1 MNADLATCPWCGAS
15 SIEAT
20 VLAPGSAPA
29 AETMPCPYCQEPVK
43 RDAQRCRWCGE
54 SFSQAAGAG
63 PGAQSPQAPP
73 PAPAPA
79 HAYAPPPP
87 PPYYAGPMQPQAPSG
102 ALPLVFG
109 ILSIITPCGLVCAP
123 VAWITGHLYENR
135 CRAMGVE
142 PDGAGKAGKVI
153 GIVMT
158 VLLLIGACGF
168 GFFAVLASA
177 GGAAR

>member
-1 MNADLATCPWCGAS
+1 MNADLATCPWCGAPAVD
-15 SIEAT
+15 AT
-20 VLAPGSAPA
+20 QLAPGSSPA
-29 AETMPCPYCQEPVK
+29 ADTVPCPYCQEPVK

-54 SFSQAAGAG
+54 NLAQAAGAG
-63 PGAQSPQAPP
+63 PGAQSPQPAQAPP
-73 PAPAPA
+73 PAQ
-79 HAYAPPPP
+79 AYAPSPPPP
-87 PPYYAGPMQPQAPSG
+87 PHYAPTSPQAPSG

-109 ILSIITPCGLVCAP
+109 ILSIVTPCGIVCAP

-177 GGAAR
+177 GGAVR